1 MQFRL
6 GISVT
11 WLVDPKIL
19 RYPFYWYAFVFYETS
34 ILINVYIS
42 VVRWAC
48 VAIPFKVKS
57 TFTVRGAI
65 IAFITFFV
73 SVFLL
78 RVPMFMKKQ
87 IVREFDPFNNKT
99 RVVYKEA
106 EDGGLAEKMN
116 DIVSRNI
123 LNWASFVTVIA
134 CLIVMVTKLRASV
147 RFRSSNAQP
156 NSPPHATATNNAD
169 IHNIQNSNSESHTV
183 ERSLCDKRMPASTIP
198 DIPSDHLTE
207 KTKNEPKN
215 QKLKKVSCSQI
226 THSKYVKGKSLA
238 SQKGQH
244 KVVATKETQVVRSV
258 ILVAVI
264 FVTCQTPLMVYT
276 LARRYPFYW
285 YAFVFYET
293 SILINVYIS
302 VVRCAC
308 VAIPFKVKSTF
319 TVRGAIIAFITFFVS
334 AFLLRVPMFM
344 KKQIVRE
351 FDPFNNKTRV
361 VYKEAEDGGLAEK
374 MNDIVS
380 RNILNWASFVT
391 VIACL
396 IVMVTKLKA
405 SVRFRSSN
413 AQHNSQPHATAIN
426 SAEIQNV
433 QSNIPELTQS
443 KTAERSLCDKW
454 VSTSTMA
461 HIQSDQSHL
470 PEKIKEE
477 SKNQKPKKVSYPQT
491 NQIKS
496 AKNKSLTPD
505 QGQHK
510 VVATKE
516 TQVVRSVILV
526 AAIFVTC
533 QTPLMVYTLARR
545 FESQFDDQDDKDSKN
560 LQNPGPEVLSR
571 LAHGALITF
580 MDTARGS
587 PVYFTPPTTA

>member
-1 MQFRL
+1 MNSTSSTWSALCPLEASTCVFNITSHSSILDITENHVRDITQMPFRTLFFNCMDFITVIFVLLLVFGITANILNIVVFAKTGVRDNITVSFLALSTSDLLYLIVLSPHIIIVNLIHFTQIRL

-11 WLVDPKIL
+11 WL
-19 RYPFYWYAFVFYETS
+19 
-34 ILINVYIS
+34 
-42 VVRWAC
+42 
-48 VAIPFKVKS
+48 
-57 TFTVRGAI
+57 
-65 IAFITFFV
+65 
-73 SVFLL
+73 
-78 RVPMFMKKQ
+78 
-87 IVREFDPFNNKT
+87 FDP
-99 RVVYKEA
+99 
-106 EDGGLAEKMN
+106 
-116 DIVSRNI
+116 NI
-123 LNWASFVTVIA
+123 L
-134 CLIVMVTKLRASV
+134 
-147 RFRSSNAQP
+147 
-156 NSPPHATATNNAD
+156 
-169 IHNIQNSNSESHTV
+169 
-183 ERSLCDKRMPASTIP
+183 
-198 DIPSDHLTE
+198 
-207 KTKNEPKN
+207 
-215 QKLKKVSCSQI
+215 
-226 THSKYVKGKSLA
+226 
-238 SQKGQH
+238 
-244 KVVATKETQVVRSV
+244 
-258 ILVAVI
+258 
-264 FVTCQTPLMVYT
+264 
-276 LARRYPFYW
+276 RYPFYW

-560 LQNPGPEVLSR
+560 LQKYIFLYVLCSNISKIFAMVNASVNIFIYYNFNSR
-571 LAHGALITF
+571 YRQCLNNLWK
-580 MDTARGS
+580 
-587 PVYFTPPTTA
+587 

>member
-1 MQFRL
+1 MNSSISAWSALCPMEISTSVFNITSHLPMDLQENIAREFTQLPFRILFFNSMDFIAIIFFLLLIFGITANILNIVVFAKSGVRDNITVSFLALSTSDLLYLILLSPHIIIVNLNHFMQFRL

-42 VVRWAC
+42 VVRCAC

-156 NSPPHATATNNAD
+156 NSPPHATDTNNAD

-276 LARRYPFYW
+276 LARR
-285 YAFVFYET
+285 
-293 SILINVYIS
+293 
-302 VVRCAC
+302 
-308 VAIPFKVKSTF
+308 
-319 TVRGAIIAFITFFVS
+319 
-334 AFLLRVPMFM
+334 
-344 KKQIVRE
+344 
-351 FDPFNNKTRV
+351 
-361 VYKEAEDGGLAEK
+361 
-374 MNDIVS
+374 
-380 RNILNWASFVT
+380 
-391 VIACL
+391 
-396 IVMVTKLKA
+396 
-405 SVRFRSSN
+405 
-413 AQHNSQPHATAIN
+413 
-426 SAEIQNV
+426 
-433 QSNIPELTQS
+433 
-443 KTAERSLCDKW
+443 
-454 VSTSTMA
+454 
-461 HIQSDQSHL
+461 
-470 PEKIKEE
+470 
-477 SKNQKPKKVSYPQT
+477 
-491 NQIKS
+491 
-496 AKNKSLTPD
+496 
-505 QGQHK
+505 
-510 VVATKE
+510 
-516 TQVVRSVILV
+516 
-526 AAIFVTC
+526 
-533 QTPLMVYTLARR
+533 
-545 FESQFDDQDDKDSKN
+545 FESQFDDQDDLNSKN
-560 LQNPGPEVLSR
+560 LQKYIFLFGLCANISMVFALVNASVNIIVYYNFNSR
-571 LAHGALITF
+571 FRQCLKKLWK
-580 MDTARGS
+580 
-587 PVYFTPPTTA
+587 